1 MNFLV
6 RKLNENKKFKQY
18 VEDIKNKVS
27 PINLSGLVDVEKTHI
42 VAGTM
47 QNIERQVCVITY
59 NEMQAKKMISDLQ
72 AFLSDEEDKHEK
84 SVVYFPKKEI
94 SSYDYV
100 SQSKDLPFERIE
112 ALNKIV
118 QNKASI
124 VVTTVEAVMQTMP
137 NNTVLYNDEQAK
149 NI

>member
-59 NEMQAKKMISDLQ
+59 NEMQAKKMISDL
-72 AFLSDEEDKHEK
+72 
-84 SVVYFPKKEI
+84 
-94 SSYDYV
+94 
-100 SQSKDLPFERIE
+100 
-112 ALNKIV
+112 
-118 QNKASI
+118 
-124 VVTTVEAVMQTMP
+124 
-137 NNTVLYNDEQAK
+137 
-149 NI
+149 